1 MYFDNPTELNYY
13 EGGAHFRYKDLCNML
28 ENLIKFIP
36 RFRHGRSESNN
47 VQGNRGNIVNINIS
61 GGNKKQSRNIKPLIQ
76 SLTQKLSEI
85 TKDRGENSINI
96 INKNNT
102 IEGQGNDSV
111 EKGEDKKENKIQLIN
126 NIFIQEEN
134 NDLLTRNMI
143 LKKLYRKH
151 KNIRSISNNNKS
163 NSYIKNKSSNVIT
176 ENTIAKKTIN
186 LSHNKYTRNKPVI
199 NEMLKAANNTKNDS
213 YIQNISSSLQKT
225 SSLINKINLSLGA
238 NTINKLINQ
247 NKNHSINKT
256 KISNI
261 KKHFLQIPHNSTTN
275 NNNNNSINV
284 IDNFGIHNISSNVI
298 SKNNNNHS
306 INNYINLSFLK
317 PSYGLKAKPGQ
328 NNIIIQASNKKPPQ
342 SKSKKRNKSL
352 NFYSNTI
359 DNTNQAQVVTTTNN
373 NEISTLSDLNTSHS
387 KDNKE
392 PTISI
397 SQINATNNNNN
408 IILRP
413 KINISFVN
421 NITQK
426 SPSRSKPVSKP
437 KTNEMKSRNKQID
450 INKGNTLIKLNT
462 TIKNRLLNDIF
473 QTNQQIMK
481 RKETSPGKNQNEI
494 ENNVN
499 TKTKKKFNLIDH
511 YSTLQK
517 KINGMKSKNNF
528 NKISTDFDTV
538 IHKSFKGNNVN
549 TLKNSTNIAFNKSN
563 KTKVVL
569 HKKIA
574 HK

>member
-85 TKDRGENSINI
+85 TKDRGENFINI
-96 INKNNT
+96 TNKINT

-163 NSYIKNKSSNVIT
+163 SSYIKNKSSNVIT

-213 YIQNISSSLQKT
+213 YNQNISSSLQKT
-225 SSLINKINLSLGA
+225 SSLINKINLSLGT
-238 NTINKLINQ
+238 NTNNKLINQ

-284 IDNFGIHNISSNVI
+284 IDNFGIHNISSNII
-298 SKNNNNHS
+298 SK
-306 INNYINLSFLK
+306 K
-317 PSYGLKAKPGQ
+317 
-328 NNIIIQASNKKPPQ
+328 
-342 SKSKKRNKSL
+342 
-352 NFYSNTI
+352 
-359 DNTNQAQVVTTTNN
+359 
-373 NEISTLSDLNTSHS
+373 
-387 KDNKE
+387 
-392 PTISI
+392 
-397 SQINATNNNNN
+397 
-408 IILRP
+408 
-413 KINISFVN
+413 
-421 NITQK
+421 
-426 SPSRSKPVSKP
+426 
-437 KTNEMKSRNKQID
+437 
-450 INKGNTLIKLNT
+450 
-462 TIKNRLLNDIF
+462 
-473 QTNQQIMK
+473 
-481 RKETSPGKNQNEI
+481 
-494 ENNVN
+494 
-499 TKTKKKFNLIDH
+499 
-511 YSTLQK
+511 
-517 KINGMKSKNNF
+517 
-528 NKISTDFDTV
+528 
-538 IHKSFKGNNVN
+538 
-549 TLKNSTNIAFNKSN
+549 
-563 KTKVVL
+563 
-569 HKKIA
+569 
-574 HK
+574 